1 MCFVGGL
8 LVFVFGL
15 KFEVLVPELLQLVL
29 LGVDFGLELLLT
41 RVVVLDESVVQLLV
55 FLTDL
60 LNFLLLVIFDLA
72 DLALE
77 FIDLLLLLLRM
88 SGPLLPQ
95 VDQLGLAVGLCLL
108 QTLDF
113 GLEVLDHL
121 GVRVLLLRRRCQHL
135 LHYDFVV

>member
-1 MCFVGGL
+1 MRSTSCASL
-8 LVFVFGL
+8 
-15 KFEVLVPELLQLVL
+15 
-29 LGVDFGLELLLT
+29 VDFSFLFLVSSLRFSSFFSSLH
-41 RVVVLDESVVQLLV
+41 LLLV

-95 VDQLGLAVGLCLL
+95 VDQLGLAVGLGLL